1 MDREG
6 QRVAQRRVVA
16 VTGSSTGSK
25 KAWFFLRLFFEW
37 HRIRAIFVH
46 PQNSYPKNFDALLLT
61 GGVDICP
68 KLYGLKLSLQCEPE
82 RDEME
87 LHLLEKAHDKGL
99 PVFGICR
106 GMQLINLFFGGTL
119 HPEIT
124 ELGLSHP
131 HPYTPLPL
139 KKIKILPNTRLHN
152 LLGCNSLKANAL
164 HHQAIDRLGQELRIC
179 AHDCNHIVQA
189 IEHTK
194 HPILGVQ
201 WHPEYLLYHPLHRKL
216 LQSFIHTLSPQKQ
229 N

>member
-1 MDREG
+1 M
-6 QRVAQRRVVA
+6 AQKPIVT
-16 VTGSSTGSK
+16 VTGSRKGSK

-37 HRIRAIFVH
+37 HGVQAIFLH
-46 PQNSYPKNFDALLLT
+46 PQSPFPKTFDALLIT

-68 KLYGLKLSLQCEPE
+68 KLYGHTLPLRCEPK

-87 LHLLEKAHDKGL
+87 LQLLAKAYEKHL

-119 HPEIT
+119 HPEIK
-124 ELGLSHP
+124 ELDLSHP

-139 KKIKILPNTRLHN
+139 KKIKIVPNTRLHHF
-152 LLGCNSLKANAL
+152 LGRNSLKANAL
-164 HHQAIDRLGQELRIC
+164 HHQAIDRLGQNLRVC
-179 AHDCNHIVQA
+179 AYDCNHIVQA
-189 IEHTK
+189 IEHTTQ
-194 HPILGVQ
+194 PILGVQ